1 MFIIS
6 KKVKTI
12 LSSFFIGGM
21 FSLYILFSQ
30 IPDNKFHIYFLDVG
44 QGDSVFIKTPQNHQI
59 LIDGGEDNSV
69 IENLGKI
76 MSFFDKSIDLVV
88 LTHPHKDHVGG
99 LIEITK
105 RFEVENVLITGVYN
119 DDPYYL
125 EFLQNIKNL
134 NSNVFIAN
142 ADTDFL
148 FKDVLLDVIYP
159 FDEISY
165 KSFENLNNS
174 SIVIKVFYKDEM
186 ILLTG
191 DIEKIIEE
199 EIINSGIEIDSDIL
213 KVAHHGS
220 KTSSSLEFLKKVS
233 PEISVIQCGKNNKFG
248 HPNDGTLQNL
258 SSAGVKEI
266 YRTDEDG
273 MIEFVF

>member
-6 KKVKTI
+6 KRIKTI
-12 LSSFFIGGM
+12 LFLFLVGGIA
-21 FSLYILFSQ
+21 SLYVLFNQ
-30 IPDNKFHIYFLDVG
+30 LPDDKFHIFFLDVG
-44 QGDSVFIKTPQNHQI
+44 QGDSIFIKTPQNHQI
-59 LIDGGEDNSV
+59 LIDGGENNSV

-76 MSFFDKSIDLVV
+76 MLFFDKSIDLVI
-88 LTHPHKDHVGG
+88 LTHPHKDHIGG
-99 LIEITK
+99 LVEIMK
-105 RFEVENVLITGVYN
+105 RFEIDNVLMTGVYS

-125 EFLQNIKNL
+125 EFLQNIKNT
-134 NSNVFIAN
+134 NVFIAN
-142 ADTDFL
+142 AGTDFL
-148 FKDVLLDVIYP
+148 FKNVLLDVIYP
-159 FDEISY
+159 FDELAY

-174 SIVIKVFYKDEM
+174 SIVIKVLYKDEA

-199 EIINSGIEIDSDIL
+199 KIVNSGIDIDSDIL

-220 KTSSSLEFLKKVS
+220 KTSSSMEFLKKIS

-248 HPNDGTLQNL
+248 HPNNETLENL
-258 SSAGVKEI
+258 SLAGVKEI
-266 YRTDEDG
+266 YRTDVDG